1 MAVAKGLNY
10 DCDIDVIAVALC
22 TCCLSDN
29 HSSLS
34 VTSHFLLQMNL
45 FRNFQMGFQEEEAIA
60 MKATFCLQ
68 LSSSGSCWALCS
80 CSDSEPTSCFPQVPT
95 DNGLMQKMMYVCVCM
110 YMHLHNYSIWE
121 TGDMTPGPNKYFGGL
136 FLSFPSL
143 SFICGHAIVV
153 WEQTLGSD
161 SWGRTGL
168 CLFSWLQ
175 RDIVSS
181 ASQRETGLVKRVVTT
196 VLSLGHRCRMLCVW
210 SAWQHAL
217 AVHQLLLLVCSM
229 VFHVLWTKTVGIR
242 RCMYLFHT
250 PFSPAYWL

>member
-1 MAVAKGLNY
+1 M
-10 DCDIDVIAVALC
+10 
-22 TCCLSDN
+22 
-29 HSSLS
+29 
-34 VTSHFLLQMNL
+34 
-45 FRNFQMGFQEEEAIA
+45 
-60 MKATFCLQ
+60 
-68 LSSSGSCWALCS
+68 
-80 CSDSEPTSCFPQVPT
+80 
-95 DNGLMQKMMYVCVCM
+95 CVCICI
-110 YMHLHNYSIWE
+110 YIIIACE
-121 TGDMTPGPNKYFGGL
+121 KPGDMTPGPNKYFGGL
-136 FLSFPSL
+136 FLSFLSL
-143 SFICGHAIVV
+143 SFICGHASVV

-250 PFSPAYWL
+250 PFSPAY